1 MFADFPQLVPQK
13 ICLSCQGCCRYKEA
27 ESVWRPKIAFEELK
41 GNEYKIDLVG
51 ALGKDA
57 RINTVEEK
65 GQNRCSFLDLKT
77 NKCGVYTGR
86 PFECRLY
93 PFLLARSPSP
103 AEKENEK
110 NGRVAVSV
118 HLSCPY
124 VQQSRYSVEFEK
136 HVGVLKAYFSGGER
150 ARFLRDNPALAGD
163 YSEYRGEIEELFTPE
178 PA

>member
-1 MFADFPQLVPQK
+1 MFVDFPQLVPQK
-13 ICLSCQGCCRYKEA
+13 ICLSCQGCCRFKEA
-27 ESVWRPKIAFEELK
+27 ESLWRPKVAPEELEA
-41 GNEYKIDLVG
+41 NEHKKDLTW
-51 ALGKDA
+51 ALGQDGYIK
-57 RINTVEEK
+57 TVK
-65 GQNRCSFLDLKT
+65 VQGQNRCTFLNLGT

-93 PFLLARSPSP
+93 PFLLTRS
-103 AEKENEK
+103 ER

-124 VQQSRYSVEFEK
+124 VQESRYSAELEK
-136 HVGVLKAYFSGGER
+136 HVGVLKAYLSGTER

-163 YSEYRGEIEELFTPE
+163 YSEYKDEIEELFTLE

>member
-1 MFADFPQLVPQK
+1 MFADFPQIVPQK

-27 ESVWRPKIAFEELK
+27 ESFWRPRIAFEELK
-41 GNEYKIDLVG
+41 GNEYKLDLIG
-51 ALGKDA
+51 ALGKA
-57 RINTVEEK
+57 ACINTVAEK

-93 PFLLARSPSP
+93 PFLLTS
-103 AEKENEK
+103 K

-124 VQQSRYSVEFEK
+124 VQGSRHSPEFEQ
-136 HVGVLKAYFSGGER
+136 HVGVLKEYLSGE
-150 ARFLRDNPALAGD
+150 AQTRFLKNNPELPGD
-163 YSEYRGEIEELFTPE
+163 YSEYKDEIEELFTL
-178 PA
+178 